1 MDLLFTSSVTYTQTI
16 DQHLHERKS
25 NGTMKALTLNLSDGA
40 QKDILLC
47 LLILQAL
54 EDLLNY
60 RFAQL
65 SLLAFLLLLLISCP
79 AV

>member
-16 DQHLHERKS
+16 DQHLHEHKS